1 MYRLPDAFDTK
12 IQFHAVDFPLSHATF
27 LHFLFSI
34 PDRNGSTLALQ
45 KSFLPFTANISES
58 GQVNPQV
65 NVWTSCYQYQIWSLD
80 LQEIKIAS
88 EELVVANYG
97 D

>member
-45 KSFLPFTANISES
+45 KSFLLLTANISEN
-58 GQVNPQV
+58 GPANPLV
-65 NVWTSCYQYQIWSLD
+65 DIWTSHKFRESCVGLYT
-80 LQEIKIAS
+80 E
-88 EELVVANYG
+88 N
-97 D
+97 

>member
-45 KSFLPFTANISES
+45 KSFFLSQLIFLKVETDQPPSK
-58 GQVNPQV
+58 
-65 NVWTSCYQYQIWSLD
+65 YLD
-80 LQEIKIAS
+80 KS
-88 EELVVANYG
+88 
-97 D
+97 